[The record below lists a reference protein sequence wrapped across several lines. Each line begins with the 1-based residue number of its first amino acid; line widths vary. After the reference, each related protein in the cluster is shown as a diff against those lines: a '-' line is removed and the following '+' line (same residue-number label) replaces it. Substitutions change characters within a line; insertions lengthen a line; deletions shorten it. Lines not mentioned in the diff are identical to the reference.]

1 MFKDYKSNASVS
13 IIISTVLFVL
23 YVVFIAFPFLATNQP
38 PNESTSKWAYDYA
51 PVHYAM
57 IYFPAFALYVYS
69 ILKNIL
75 NVKHIRW
82 LIYPVVFVMLFVAI
96 HMVFFVYSMAILWFG
111 LVTIPLGFIG
121 LIAIEILAI
130 ILDIKEH
137 KKGSE
142 SGVNSNE
149 SVQKTLHIIGALV
162 IPVSLVCFILLLHF
176 MITVFDPNMEL
187 QADKQNLLQ
196 CERNKQVIQ
205 TAMNN
210 VNVDLNNASYEDISD
225 KFKKEFL
232 RKDIYEPL
240 LGNRYDSVQVRT
252 GGYYSEFEFS
262 SRFLDGSLIRALYT
276 FKRDDKCRKNS
287 ENCFWQTGGSCKI
300 FIDENGKIIN

>member
-82 LIYPVVFVMLFVAI
+82 LIYPIVFVMLFVAI
-96 HMVFFVYSMAILWFG
+96 HMVFFVFSMVILWFG
-111 LVTIPLGFIG
+111 LITIPAGFIA
-121 LIAIEILAI
+121 LIVVEGVAIC
-130 ILDIKEH
+130 LDIKEH
-137 KKGSE
+137 KEASE
-142 SGVNSNE
+142 IDVLGNE
-149 SVQKTLHIIGALV
+149 NIQKVLNIISRFIV
-162 IPVSLVCFILLLHF
+162 PISLICFIILLHF
-176 MITVFDPNMEL
+176 DITVFSPQMAL
-187 QADKQNLLQ
+187 QQEQQRSLQ

-210 VNVDLNNASYEDISD
+210 VNIDVNNATYKDISN
-225 KFKKEFL
+225 KLQEEFSK
-232 RKDIYEPL
+232 KDIYEPL
-240 LGNRYDSVQVRT
+240 LGKKYDKVDVTTGRYFSEFQFSTKYRDGVMVEAFYEFQKKNKDNKNSFWRT
-252 GGYYSEFEFS
+252 GACE
-262 SRFLDGSLIRALYT
+262 LL
-276 FKRDDKCRKNS
+276 
-287 ENCFWQTGGSCKI
+287 
-300 FIDENGKIIN
+300 IDEKGKIIN

>member
-82 LIYPVVFVMLFVAI
+82 LIYPIVFVMLFVAI
-96 HMVFFVYSMAILWFG
+96 HMVFFVFSMVILWFI
-111 LVTIPLGFIG
+111 LITIPAGFIA
-121 LIAIEILAI
+121 LIVVERVAIC
-130 ILDIKEH
+130 LDIKEH
-137 KKGSE
+137 KEASE
-142 SGVNSNE
+142 IDVFANE
-149 SVQKTLHIIGALV
+149 NIQKVLNIISRFIVPIAL
-162 IPVSLVCFILLLHF
+162 ICFIILLHF
-176 MITVFDPNMEL
+176 DITVFSPQIAL
-187 QADKQNLLQ
+187 QQEQQRSLQ

-210 VNVDLNNASYEDISD
+210 VNIDVNNATYKDISN
-225 KFKKEFL
+225 KLQEEFSK
-232 RKDIYEPL
+232 KDIYEPL
-240 LGNRYDSVQVRT
+240 LGKKYDKVDVTTGRYFSEFQFSTKYRDGVMVEAFYEFQKKNKDNKNSFWRT
-252 GGYYSEFEFS
+252 GACE
-262 SRFLDGSLIRALYT
+262 LL
-276 FKRDDKCRKNS
+276 
-287 ENCFWQTGGSCKI
+287 
-300 FIDENGKIIN
+300 IDEKGKIIN